1 VYDVNFQWLVGV
13 EANIFVEAFHK
24 NQKKN
29 QVCQVRKGEMMLSYA
44 HVILVHNMFLEVL
57 VFDLITAGV
66 TYAHY

>member
-1 VYDVNFQWLVGV
+1 M
-13 EANIFVEAFHK
+13 EANIFVETFHK
-24 NQKKN
+24 RKKRK